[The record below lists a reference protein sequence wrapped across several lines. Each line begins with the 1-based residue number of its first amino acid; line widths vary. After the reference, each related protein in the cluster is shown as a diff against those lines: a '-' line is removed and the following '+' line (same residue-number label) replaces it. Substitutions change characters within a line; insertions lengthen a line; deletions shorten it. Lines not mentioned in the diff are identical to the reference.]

1 MVRAKVISENLL
13 KRKEKRVMSL
23 LKKVIGITLDLLYD
37 EGYLDE
43 DHDQVEVKIIIK
55 SYVPGNLS

>member
-23 LKKVIGITLDLLYD
+23 LKKVIGVALDLLYD

-55 SYVPGNLS
+55 SDVPDNLS

>member
-13 KRKEKRVMSL
+13 KRKEKRVISL
-23 LKKVIGITLDLLYD
+23 LKKVIGVALDLLYD

-43 DHDQVEVKIIIK
+43 DHDEVEVKIIIK
-55 SYVPGNLS
+55 SDVPDNLS

>member
-13 KRKEKRVMSL
+13 KRKEKIVISL
-23 LKKVIGITLDLLYD
+23 LKKVIAIALDLLYD

-43 DHDQVEVKIIIK
+43 DHDSVEISIVIK
-55 SYVPGNLS
+55 SDVPDNLS

>member
-13 KRKEKRVMSL
+13 
-23 LKKVIGITLDLLYD
+23 LKKVIGVALDLLYD

-43 DHDQVEVKIIIK
+43 DHDEVEVKIIIK
-55 SYVPGNLS
+55 SDVPDNLS

>member
-13 KRKEKRVMSL
+13 KMKEKRVINL
-23 LKKVIGITLDLLYD
+23 LKKVIGIDLDLLYY

-43 DHDQVEVKIIIK
+43 DHDQVEVNIIIK
-55 SYVPGNLS
+55 SDVPDNLS

>member
-13 KRKEKRVMSL
+13 KRKEKRVISL
-23 LKKVIGITLDLLYD
+23 LKKVIGVALDLLYD

-43 DHDQVEVKIIIK
+43 DHDEVEVKIIIK
-55 SYVPGNLS
+55 SDVRDNLS

>member
-1 MVRAKVISENLL
+1 MERAKVTSENLL
-13 KRKEKRVMSL
+13 KRKEKRVIGL

-43 DHDQVEVKIIIK
+43 DHDEVEVNIIIK
-55 SYVPGNLS
+55 SDVRDNLS

>member
-13 KRKEKRVMSL
+13 KRKEKRVISL
-23 LKKVIGITLDLLYD
+23 LKKVIGVALDLLYD

-43 DHDQVEVKIIIK
+43 DHDEVEIKIIIK
-55 SYVPGNLS
+55 SDVRDNLS

>member
-13 KRKEKRVMSL
+13 KRKEKRVISL
-23 LKKVIGITLDLLYD
+23 LKKVIGVALDLLYE

-43 DHDQVEVKIIIK
+43 DHDEVEVKIIIK
-55 SYVPGNLS
+55 SDVRDNLS

>member
-13 KRKEKRVMSL
+13 KRKEKRVISL
-23 LKKVIGITLDLLYD
+23 LKKVIGVALDLLYE

-43 DHDQVEVKIIIK
+43 DHDEVEVKIIIK
-55 SYVPGNLS
+55 SDVSDNLS

>member
-23 LKKVIGITLDLLYD
+23 LKKVIGIALDLLYD

-55 SYVPGNLS
+55 SDVPDNLS

>member
-13 KRKEKRVMSL
+13 KRKERRVISL
-23 LKKVIGITLDLLYD
+23 LKKVIGVALDLLYD

-43 DHDQVEVKIIIK
+43 DHDEVEVKIIIK
-55 SYVPGNLS
+55 SDVRDNLS